1 MIIFKIKEML
11 EKDTEIKTR
20 YALQKVTG
28 WHYRRV
34 DNYYKN
40 RVVKIKKEEIDV
52 MCKLFKCKVS
62 DLIEFVDDKE
72 YEEKYKE
79 LIENINS
86 EKNKKKPKKSK
97 LK

>member
-11 EKDTEIKTR
+11 EKDETIKTR
-20 YALQKVTG
+20 YALQKATG

-40 RVVKIKKEEIDV
+40 KVVKINKEELNI

-62 DLIEFVDDKE
+62 DLIEYIDDNN
-72 YEEKYKE
+72 
-79 LIENINS
+79 LT
-86 EKNKKKPKKSK
+86 
-97 LK
+97 